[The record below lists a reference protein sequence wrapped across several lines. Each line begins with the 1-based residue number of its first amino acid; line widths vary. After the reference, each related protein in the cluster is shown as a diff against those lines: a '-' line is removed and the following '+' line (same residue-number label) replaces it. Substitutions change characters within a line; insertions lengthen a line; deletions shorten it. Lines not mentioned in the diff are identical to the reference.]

1 MSERGLAAA
10 LGLFTIVPAPFTA
23 RIDRAVAARA
33 IRVFP
38 WLGLG
43 LGVIAGAVGF
53 GVRWRTGSDAFAAVC
68 GLLVLQGL
76 TGAMHLD
83 GLADTADGLGSRRSA
98 SEALAIMRRSDI
110 GPMGVAS
117 IVAALFL
124 DIAALASTHG
134 PGGPAVALIV
144 GPAVGRCASVIATRR
159 GVPGARQS
167 GFGALFVG
175 VTGPFAALI
184 SALAVT
190 AVATGGGWLVG
201 GPHGALVYGSASVI
215 ALTVSEGWRSHLT
228 RRLGGLTGDTFGSL
242 IETSQAVFWV
252 VAALL

>member
-23 RIDRAVAARA
+23 RIDRVLAARA

-43 LGVIAGAVGF
+43 LGVVAGAVGF

-68 GLLVLQGL
+68 GLLALQGL

-83 GLADTADGLGSRRSA
+83 GLADTADGLGSRRPA

-117 IVAALFL
+117 IMAALFL

-144 GPAVGRCASVIATRR
+144 GPAVGRCAAVIATRR

-175 VTGPFAALI
+175 VTGPFGALI

-201 GPHGALVYGSASVI
+201 GPHGALVYGAASAI
-215 ALTVSEGWRSHLT
+215 ALAVSDAWRSHLT
-228 RRLGGLTGDTFGSL
+228 RRLGGLTGDTFGAL